1 MNTELYKED
10 IDATLE
16 WCENKYAQLFA
27 ADFQGVK
34 DLSKR
39 MQSVS
44 KPITDAELQWILVE
58 LPMHLFNASEQLS
71 QFRTA
76 LEVVK
81 IRMKEQEA
89 ELMKRSMAKTITQKK
104 SEAEAAQSEAKANC
118 LLYQAV
124 ITRVENEISLA
135 KELIMGAKKVWDSR
149 RKTETVNPVS
159 FQDGIPEYKTAIFGG
174 VE

>member
-1 MNTELYKED
+1 MNTELYKTD
-10 IDATLE
+10 IEETLN
-16 WCENKYAQLFA
+16 WCENKYNQLFG

-34 DLSKR
+34 NLSKR

-89 ELMKRSMAKTITQKK
+89 ELMKQSTAKTVTQKK

-149 RKTETVNPVS
+149 RKTETANPVS
-159 FQDGIPEYKTAIFGG
+159 FQDGIPEYKTPIFGG